1 MLNDTVVQI
10 LPVLG
15 AVRSGNIENKRL
27 LQLGAVNLVNLWPSH
42 QFVRRK
48 RLDQLPAVKLLLL
61 QHEHFL
67 RVQRKLLEILFALDA
82 VNEIRLLA
90 VEWRQHDKHDDISQ
104 NLQSALDQTYTKL
117 TSVHLDSSAMTDL
130 VLYTSR

>member
-1 MLNDTVVQI
+1 MLNDAIVQI

-48 RLDQLPAVKLLLL
+48 RLDQLPAI
-61 QHEHFL
+61 
-67 RVQRKLLEILFALDA
+67 EIT
-82 VNEIRLLA
+82 N
-90 VEWRQHDKHDDISQ
+90 
-104 NLQSALDQTYTKL
+104 
-117 TSVHLDSSAMTDL
+117 SVHTCTAEASRDSFRSGCGE
-130 VLYTSR
+130 